1 MGLFQRLFGKK
12 PAETEPEITRLTPTP
27 AVAVEEYA
35 DWEEVPFYVESE
47 PSERELVALIAT
59 AIAAGEAPKSEFQ
72 VKKVLSKN
80 PEAKKVALIAT
91 AIAAGDAPNSQ
102 FQVKK
107 IYQKK

>member
-12 PAETEPEITRLTPTP
+12 TAEPVPKGITGLTPTP

-59 AIAAGEAPKSEFQ
+59 RLLLESHLKAGFR
-72 VKKVLSKN
+72 
-80 PEAKKVALIAT
+80 
-91 AIAAGDAPNSQ
+91 
-102 FQVKK
+102 
-107 IYQKK
+107 

>member
-12 PAETEPEITRLTPTP
+12 EQPVASKRPEVEPVL
-27 AVAVEEYA
+27 AVNEYD
-35 DWEEVPFYVESE
+35 DWEEVPFYVESKA
-47 PSERELVALIAT
+47 SEQELVAVVAT
-59 AIAAGEAPKSEFQ
+59 AIAAGDAPESEFQ

-80 PEAKKVALIAT
+80 LEAQKVALIAT
-91 AIAAGDAPNSQ
+91 AIAAGDVPNSQ